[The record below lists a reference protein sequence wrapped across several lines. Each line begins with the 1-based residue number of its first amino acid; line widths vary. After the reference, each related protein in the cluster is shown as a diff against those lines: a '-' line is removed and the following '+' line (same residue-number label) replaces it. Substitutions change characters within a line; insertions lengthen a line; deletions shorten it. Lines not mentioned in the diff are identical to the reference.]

1 MAAAETYYST
11 KSTSALGSVS
21 TTIAPDPAVAES
33 YTVTLTGN
41 VSVTN
46 PATAALGQT
55 LLFQVTQDSTGSRT
69 LTWGTKFLTAW
80 QPAAAAGAISTI
92 AFVYDGTNWQQVA
105 GQVPVDHLGNVT
117 LPTPSTPAAVST
129 STGTAAGAGLSVTG
143 AVGGASSN
151 ASGTGGV
158 GGGYSL
164 TGGAG
169 AGSTGAT
176 APTGGAGG
184 AFTVVAGAGG
194 AQSAASSGA
203 STGGAGGAVSL
214 TAGAGGAPTAG
225 NTNVGGAGGAASL
238 VAGTGGNA
246 ATTGGAG
253 GAVSVTAGAA
263 GTGGNAAGGNVT
275 VTAGAATGTGNVG
288 LINLASALA
297 SGLPTGLPTTGTL
310 GTNVTSVTPA
320 TGSNDMRGRLTIVSN
335 GSAIAA
341 GASIATITFNNAK
354 RYTGAPGALAAPVV
368 ILTNSSGGANGA
380 TAYAGGYST
389 SAVGQTSFV
398 LVNMLATVAGAFTG
412 TVDYFVIA

>member
-1 MAAAETYYST
+1 MPTETFFST
-11 KSTSALGSVS
+11 KTSNALGSVS
-21 TTIAPDPAVAES
+21 TTIAPDPAVSES

-46 PATAALGQT
+46 PATGQLGQM
-55 LLFQVTQDSTGSRT
+55 LLLQFTQDSTGSRT
-69 LTWGTKFLTAW
+69 LTWGTKYLTAW
-80 QPAAAAGAISTI
+80 QPAAAAGAISTV
-92 AFVYDGTNWQQVA
+92 AFWFDGTNWQQAA

-117 LPTPSTPAAVST
+117 LPTPTAPAAVST
-129 STGTAAGAGLSVTG
+129 GTGTAAGSGLSVTG
-143 AVGGASSN
+143 AIGGASSN

-158 GGGYSL
+158 GGGYSV

-169 AGSTGAT
+169 GAATGTT

-184 AFTVVAGAGG
+184 AFTVAAGAGG

-203 STGGAGGAVSL
+203 STGGAGGAVSI

-225 NTNVGGAGGAASL
+225 NTNVGGVGGASSL
-238 VAGTGGNA
+238 VAGAGGNA
-246 ATTGGAG
+246 ATTGGVG
-253 GAVSVTAGAA
+253 GAANITAGAA
-263 GTGGNAAGGNVT
+263 GTGGNVAGGNV
-275 VTAGAATGTGNVG
+275 VITAGAATGTGNVG
-288 LINLASALA
+288 LISLASAIA

-320 TGSNDMRGRLTIVSN
+320 TGSNDTRGRLTIVSN

-341 GASIATITFNNAK
+341 GTSIATITFFNAK

-380 TAYAGGYST
+380 SAYAGGYST
-389 SAVGQTSFV
+389 SAAGQTSFV

-412 TVDYFVIA
+412 TVDYWVIG